1 MLVKLTRGNQ
11 LTIPKS
17 IIKKMGLKVGQDYLD
32 VRYENGIIY
41 LVPVEVEEKIPQD
54 ILEKFR
60 KKVLKKEKE
69 DVVLNEEEAEGFLE
83 KYSKK

>member
-17 IIKKMGLKVGQDYLD
+17 IIKRMGLKVGQDYLD

-60 KKVLKKEKE
+60 KKILKKEKG